1 MMAVRRTREMHR
13 RCFLGFGAAAARLI
27 AGGQARRQEAATA
40 AATRDSTP
48 RVGIVS
54 SDFRGS
60 EDHDGTRVPGLE
72 EPKPLDADLTREQI
86 DKMVV
91 RAIELSSPIKGG
103 MGSIIGPEDWVVIKP
118 NIVSCNGLGPDVH
131 DGGAHHQ
138 YLAGS
143 VTDLR
148 VIESLIQYL
157 VERKCGARITIAEGS
172 GEWLPKNQSKSPTD
186 GWSTD
191 WGGAFGGLSYKKM
204 VEQFTR
210 RYPGIRFDIVDLNFD
225 SAVDLPVQGKALA
238 RNNREGIYSIPKT
251 IQQCDRIISVAPLK
265 THTMTGVSLAI
276 KNYFGIGPGV
286 RYGFPKDG
294 LHKLGSPNEV
304 MLDLFS
310 FHPADYAIVGGSWG
324 LEGDGPHAPG
334 ARSIHHNVIVAGP
347 NAVAVDAVAA
357 SIMGFTP
364 ASLPYLLLAEKRGFG
379 VADPDVIWIRG
390 KDVEQ
395 VRKIFRKP
403 SGWGKEV

>member
-1 MMAVRRTREMHR
+1 MHR
-13 RCFLGFGAAAARLI
+13 RGFLELGAAAARLV
-27 AGGQARRQEAATA
+27 AGGQTPRQEAATA
-40 AATRDSTP
+40 SATRDSTP

-60 EDHDGTRVPGLE
+60 EDHDGTKVPGLE
-72 EPKPLDADLTREQI
+72 DPRPVDAELTREQI
-86 DKMVV
+86 GAMVV
-91 RAIELSSPIKGG
+91 RAIELGSPIKGG
-103 MGSIIGPEDWVVIKP
+103 MASLIGPEDWVVIKP
-118 NIVSCNGLGPDVH
+118 NIVSCYGLGPEIR

-148 VIESLIQYL
+148 VIESLIEYL
-157 VERKCGARITIAEGS
+157 AQHKCGARITIAEGS
-172 GEWLPKNQSKSPTD
+172 GEWLPKDRSKSPID

-191 WGGAFGGLSYKKM
+191 WGGTFGGLSYKKM

-210 RYPGIRFDIVDLNFD
+210 KYTGIRFDIVDLNFD
-225 SAVDLPVQGKALA
+225 SSVDLPVPGKVLA
-238 RNNREGIYSIPKT
+238 RNNPEGIYSIPKT

-334 ARSIHHNVIVAGP
+334 ARSVRHNVIVAGP
-347 NAVAVDAVAA
+347 NALAVDVVAS
-357 SIMGFTP
+357 SIMGFEP
-364 ASLPYLLLAEKRGFG
+364 ARLPYLSLAEKRGFG
-379 VADPDVIWIRG
+379 VADPDVIWMRG

-395 VRKIFRKP
+395 ARKIFRKP
-403 SGWGKEV
+403 SGWAKEV